1 MREVAMTDI
10 QSALAPVKAY
20 IFVSRSANSGAYFLA
35 EVGVANDMRTGGG
48 LVILVLTCS
57 KWRPPLLKRAGAT
70 TM

>member
-1 MREVAMTDI
+1 MTDI

-35 EVGVANDMRTGGG
+35 EVGVAKTCTGGG